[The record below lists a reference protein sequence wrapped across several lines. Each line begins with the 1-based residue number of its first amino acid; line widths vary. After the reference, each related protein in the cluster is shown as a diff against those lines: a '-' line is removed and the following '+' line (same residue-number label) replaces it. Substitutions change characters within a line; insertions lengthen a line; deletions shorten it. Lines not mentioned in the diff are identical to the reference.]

1 MAKML
6 SATDLAIAVAI
17 KAGTLRQEVKPSRF
31 GDTYVALSDE
41 AGLIEVHLTQAE
53 ADTRLAKIREALA

>member
-1 MAKML
+1 MRTL

-17 KAGTLRQEVKPSRF
+17 KANTLRMEVRPSRF

-41 AGLIEVHLTQAE
+41 AGLIEVHLTQDG
-53 ADTRLAKIREALA
+53 ADARLAAIHKALE